1 MIIEVH
7 HRHYSDVSMRC
18 MHRRELA
25 DLKIKSGTFNMK
37 FTNGNNNDFTL
48 PENMVLKRMA
58 LCMGT
63 IVNYSYTKKR

>member
-1 MIIEVH
+1 
-7 HRHYSDVSMRC
+7 

-37 FTNGNNNDFTL
+37 FTNGNKDDFTL
-48 PENMVLKRMA
+48 PENIVLKRMA

-63 IVNYSYTKKR
+63 IVNYSYTKER